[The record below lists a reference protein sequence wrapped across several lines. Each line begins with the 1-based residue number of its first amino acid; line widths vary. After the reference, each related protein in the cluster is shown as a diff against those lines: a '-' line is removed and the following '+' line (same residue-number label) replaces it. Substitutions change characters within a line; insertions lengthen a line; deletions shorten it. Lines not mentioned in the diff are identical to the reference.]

1 MHISASYTPHFLLS
15 KHPKQ
20 ELTSAGF
27 FGLEAGVPG
36 LPPFLMEEQ
45 KEVDGPEQRHISVNL
60 KADKAEQVRFLLTR
74 LTFIVRT
81 VTAARGPEPFHP
93 VTSCTN
99 ITNDI
104 KCIHKS
110 T

>member
-1 MHISASYTPHFLLS
+1 M
-15 KHPKQ
+15 
-20 ELTSAGF
+20 
-27 FGLEAGVPG
+27 AGVPG

-93 VTSCTN
+93 VTSCTHN
-99 ITNDI
+99 
-104 KCIHKS
+104 K
-110 T
+110 